1 MTLFFETKDNARSDK
16 RFTYLF
22 DLFCHIIVLGDDMIT
37 REQTRPVKV
46 GPYQLGGNDRVFI
59 QSMTNTY
66 TKDVEAT
73 VKQIH
78 ELTEAGCDIVRV
90 AVLDMVDAKSL
101 GEIKKQISIPLVADI
116 HFDYR
121 LALEAINQGVD
132 KIRLNPGNIPKREH
146 VMEVVEACKK
156 KSIPIRIGVN
166 SGSLPNRM
174 APTPENM
181 VETARHHVEILE
193 SMDFHDIVLSL
204 KATDMNLMIEAYRL
218 AAKTF
223 PYPLHL
229 GVTEAGTA
237 FSGAIKSAM
246 GIGILLAEGIGNT
259 IRVSLTDNPR
269 LEIQAA
275 KEILKNLGLKDKVPN
290 LISCPTCGRIQYD
303 MIDIAK
309 RIEAYL
315 LKVNK
320 TINVAIM
327 GCAVNGPGEASHAD
341 IGIAGGKGEA
351 LLFRHGKV
359 IKKIKESEVYDVL
372 VQEIDN
378 FDDSRKAIKN
388 GE

>member
-1 MTLFFETKDNARSDK
+1 MQ
-16 RFTYLF
+16 
-22 DLFCHIIVLGDDMIT
+22 

-46 GPYQLGGNDRVFI
+46 GPYQLGGNNKVLI
-59 QSMTNTY
+59 QSMTNTF
-66 TKDVEAT
+66 TKDVDST
-73 VKQIH
+73 VEQIKK
-78 ELTEAGCDIVRV
+78 LTIAGCEIIRV
-90 AVLDMVDAKSL
+90 AVLDMQDAQSL
-101 GEIKKQISIPLVADI
+101 GAIKSQISIPLVADI

-121 LALEAINQGVD
+121 LALEAIKQGVD
-132 KIRLNPGNIPKREH
+132 KIRLNPGNIPKSEH
-146 VMEVVEACKK
+146 VAMVVEACKEK
-156 KSIPIRIGVN
+156 NIPIRIGVN

-174 APTPENM
+174 SPTPENM
-181 VETARHHVEILE
+181 IETAKHHVEILE
-193 SMDFHDIVLSL
+193 SLGFYDIVLSL
-204 KATDMNLMIEAYRL
+204 KATDMNLMIETYRL

-259 IRVSLTDNPR
+259 IRVSLTDNPV

-315 LKVNK
+315 LTINK

-327 GCAVNGPGEASHAD
+327 GCIVNGPGEASHAD
-341 IGIAGGKGEA
+341 IGVAGGKGEA
-351 LLFRHGKV
+351 ILFRKGKI
-359 IKKIKESEVYDVL
+359 IKKIKNSEVYDAL
-372 VQEIDN
+372 IEEINN
-378 FDDSRKAIKN
+378 FDDSEKK
-388 GE
+388 ESEQ

>member
-1 MTLFFETKDNARSDK
+1 ML
-16 RFTYLF
+16 
-22 DLFCHIIVLGDDMIT
+22 I
-37 REQTRPVKV
+37 REQSRPVQV
-46 GPYQLGGNDRVFI
+46 GPYQLGGNNKVYI
-59 QSMTNTY
+59 QSMTNTH

-73 VKQIH
+73 VKQIKAL
-78 ELTEAGCDIVRV
+78 EEAGCEIIRV
-90 AVLDMVDAKSL
+90 AVLDMVDAQSL
-101 GEIKKQISIPLVADI
+101 GEIKKQINIPLVADI

-156 KSIPIRIGVN
+156 KNIPIRIGVN

-174 APTPENM
+174 APTAENM

-193 SMDFHDIVLSL
+193 SMGFYDIALSL
-204 KATDMNLMIEAYRL
+204 KATDMKLMIEAYRL

-259 IRVSLTDNPR
+259 IRVSLTDNPV

-309 RIEAYL
+309 RIEEYL
-315 LKVNK
+315 LKINK

-327 GCAVNGPGEASHAD
+327 GCAVNGPGEATHAD

-351 LLFRHGKV
+351 ILFRRGKI

-372 VQEIDN
+372 VEEINN
-378 FDDSRKAIKN
+378 FDDSVQTN
-388 GE
+388 GEH

>member
-1 MTLFFETKDNARSDK
+1 M
-16 RFTYLF
+16 
-22 DLFCHIIVLGDDMIT
+22 MQ
-37 REQTRPVKV
+37 RESSRPVNV
-46 GPYQLGGNDRVFI
+46 GPYQLGGNQKVYI

-66 TKDVEAT
+66 TKDVEST
-73 VKQIH
+73 VKQIKQ
-78 ELTEAGCDIVRV
+78 LTDAGCEIVRV
-90 AVLDMVDAKSL
+90 AVLDMVDAKAL
-101 GEIKKQISIPLVADI
+101 GDIKKQISIPLVADI

-121 LALEAINQGVD
+121 LALEAIHQGVD

-146 VMEVVEACKK
+146 VMEVVEACKAK
-156 KSIPIRIGVN
+156 HIPIRIGVN

-174 APTPENM
+174 APTAENM

-193 SMDFHDIVLSL
+193 SMGFYDIVLSL
-204 KATDMNLMIEAYRL
+204 KATDMKLMIEAYRL

-246 GIGILLAEGIGNT
+246 GIGILLAEGIGST
-259 IRVSLTDNPR
+259 IRVSLTDNPV

-309 RIEAYL
+309 RIEQYL

-327 GCAVNGPGEASHAD
+327 GCAVNGPGEAKHAD

-351 LLFRHGKV
+351 ILFRHGQI

-372 VQEIDN
+372 VEEINN
-378 FDDSRKAIKN
+378 FDDSKHDR
-388 GE
+388 

>member
-1 MTLFFETKDNARSDK
+1 MQREL
-16 RFTYLF
+16 
-22 DLFCHIIVLGDDMIT
+22 T
-37 REQTRPVKV
+37 RKVKV
-46 GPYQLGGNDRVFI
+46 GEFELGGNKKVYI
-59 QSMTNTY
+59 QSMTNTF
-66 TKDVEAT
+66 TKDVDST
-73 VKQIH
+73 VKQIKQ
-78 ELTEAGCDIVRV
+78 LTDAGCDIVRV
-90 AVLDMVDAKSL
+90 AVLDMVDARAL
-101 GEIKKQISIPLVADI
+101 GEIKKQITIPLVADI

-121 LALEAINQGVD
+121 LALEAIHQGVD

-146 VMEVVEACKK
+146 VEEVVKACKEK
-156 KSIPIRIGVN
+156 NIPIRIGVN

-174 APTPENM
+174 APTAENM
-181 VETARHHVEILE
+181 VETARHHIEILE
-193 SMDFHDIVLSL
+193 SMDFYDIALSL
-204 KATDMNLMIEAYRL
+204 KATDMRLMIDANRL

-259 IRVSLTDNPR
+259 IRVSLTDNPV

-275 KEILKNLGLKDKVPN
+275 KEILKNLGLRDKVPN
-290 LISCPTCGRIQYD
+290 LISCPTCGRIQYV

-309 RIEAYL
+309 RIEEYL
-315 LKVNK
+315 LKINK

-327 GCAVNGPGEASHAD
+327 GCAVNGPGEATHAD

-351 LLFRHGKV
+351 ILFRRGKI

-372 VQEIDN
+372 VEEINN
-378 FDDSRKAIKN
+378 FDDSLSN
-388 GE
+388 TLDNQE

>member
-1 MTLFFETKDNARSDK
+1 MLQREKTRSIK
-16 RFTYLF
+16 
-22 DLFCHIIVLGDDMIT
+22 I
-37 REQTRPVKV
+37 
-46 GPYQLGGNDRVFI
+46 GPYTMGGNNKVFI

-78 ELTEAGCDIVRV
+78 TLEKAGCEIIRV
-90 AVLDMVDAKSL
+90 AVLDMVDAQAIK
-101 GEIKKQISIPLVADI
+101 EIKKQINIPLVADI

-121 LALEAINQGVD
+121 LALESIKSGAD

-146 VMEVVEACKK
+146 VEEVVKACKAK
-156 KSIPIRIGVN
+156 NIPIRIGVN
-166 SGSLPNRM
+166 SGSLPGR
-174 APTPENM
+174 AEPTPELM

-193 SMDFHDIVLSL
+193 SMDFYDIALSL

-223 PYPLHL
+223 NYPLHL

-237 FSGAIKSAM
+237 FSGGIKSAM
-246 GIGILLAEGIGNT
+246 GIGILLHEGIGNT
-259 IRVSLTDNPR
+259 IRVSLTDNPI

-309 RIEAYL
+309 KIEAYL

-327 GCAVNGPGEASHAD
+327 GCAVNGPGEAKHAD
-341 IGIAGGKGEA
+341 IGVAGGKGEA
-351 LLFRHGKV
+351 LLFRKGQI
-359 IKKIKESEVYDVL
+359 IKKIKESEVYDEL
-372 VQEIDN
+372 IKEIDN
-378 FDDSRKAIKN
+378 FDDSVYEKN
-388 GE
+388 V

>member
-1 MTLFFETKDNARSDK
+1 MQ
-16 RFTYLF
+16 
-22 DLFCHIIVLGDDMIT
+22 

-46 GPYQLGGNDRVFI
+46 GPYQLGGNNKVLI

-66 TKDVEAT
+66 TKDVDST
-73 VKQIH
+73 VEQIKN
-78 ELTEAGCDIVRV
+78 LTAAGCEIVRV
-90 AVLDMVDAKSL
+90 AVLDMQDAQSL
-101 GEIKKQISIPLVADI
+101 GAIKSQISIPLVADI

-132 KIRLNPGNIPKREH
+132 KIRLNPGNIPKSEH
-146 VMEVVEACKK
+146 VAMVVEACKEK
-156 KSIPIRIGVN
+156 NIPIRIGVN
-166 SGSLPNRM
+166 SGSLPNHM

-181 VETARHHVEILE
+181 IETAKHHVEILE
-193 SMDFHDIVLSL
+193 SLGFYDIVLSL
-204 KATDMNLMIEAYRL
+204 KATNMNLMIETNRL

-259 IRVSLTDNPR
+259 IRVSLTDNPV

-309 RIEAYL
+309 QVEAYL
-315 LKVNK
+315 LTINK

-341 IGIAGGKGEA
+341 IGVAGGKGEA
-351 LLFRHGKV
+351 ILFRKGKI
-359 IKKIKESEVYDVL
+359 IKKIKESEVYDAL
-372 VQEIDN
+372 IEEINN
-378 FDDSRKAIKN
+378 FDDNEKKES
-388 GE
+388 EH

>member
-1 MTLFFETKDNARSDK
+1 MQREETRK
-16 RFTYLF
+16 
-22 DLFCHIIVLGDDMIT
+22 
-37 REQTRPVKV
+37 VKV
-46 GPYQLGGNDRVFI
+46 GEFELGGNNRVWI
-59 QSMTNTY
+59 QSMTNTF
-66 TKDVEAT
+66 TKDVDST
-73 VKQIH
+73 VKQIKQ
-78 ELTEAGCDIVRV
+78 LTDAGCDIVRV
-90 AVLDMVDAKSL
+90 AVLDMVDARAL
-101 GEIKKQISIPLVADI
+101 GEIKKRITIPLVADI

-121 LALEAINQGVD
+121 LALEAIRQGVD

-146 VMEVVEACKK
+146 VEEVVRACKEK
-156 KSIPIRIGVN
+156 NIPIRIGVN

-174 APTPENM
+174 APTAENM
-181 VETARHHVEILE
+181 VATAKHHIEILE
-193 SMDFHDIVLSL
+193 SMDFFDIALSL
-204 KATDMNLMIEAYRL
+204 KATDMRLMIEANRL

-259 IRVSLTDNPR
+259 IRVSLTDNPV

-275 KEILKNLGLKDKVPN
+275 KEILKNLGLRDKVPN

-309 RIEAYL
+309 KVEQYL
-315 LKVNK
+315 LKVSKN
-320 TINVAIM
+320 INVAIM
-327 GCAVNGPGEASHAD
+327 GCAVNGPGEATHAD

-351 LLFRHGKV
+351 ILFRRGKI

-372 VQEIDN
+372 VEEINN
-378 FDDSRKAIKN
+378 FDDSIPT
-388 GE
+388 ESSDQE

>member
-1 MTLFFETKDNARSDK
+1 MTQ
-16 RFTYLF
+16 
-22 DLFCHIIVLGDDMIT
+22 
-37 REQTRPVKV
+37 RESSRPVTV
-46 GPYQLGGNDRVFI
+46 GPYQLGGNTKVYI

-66 TKDVEAT
+66 TKDVEQT
-73 VKQIH
+73 VKQIKQ
-78 ELTEAGCDIVRV
+78 LTDAGCDIVRV
-90 AVLDMVDAKSL
+90 AVLDMVDAKAL

-146 VMEVVEACKK
+146 VMEVVEACKAK
-156 KSIPIRIGVN
+156 NIPIRIGVN

-181 VETARHHVEILE
+181 VAPAKHHVEILE
-193 SMDFHDIVLSL
+193 SMGFYDIVLSL

-259 IRVSLTDNPR
+259 IRVSLTDNPI

-309 RIEAYL
+309 RIEQYL
-315 LKVNK
+315 LKINK

-327 GCAVNGPGEASHAD
+327 GCAVNGPGEATHAD

-351 LLFRHGKV
+351 ILFRRGKI

-372 VQEIDN
+372 VEEINN
-378 FDDSRKAIKN
+378 FDDSKKDV
-388 GE
+388 E

>member
-1 MTLFFETKDNARSDK
+1 MTQ
-16 RFTYLF
+16 
-22 DLFCHIIVLGDDMIT
+22 
-37 REQTRPVKV
+37 REHSRQVKV
-46 GPYQLGGNDRVFI
+46 GPYALGGNTKVYI

-73 VKQIH
+73 VKQIKQ
-78 ELTEAGCDIVRV
+78 LTEAGCEIVRV
-90 AVLDMVDAKSL
+90 AVLDMVDAKAL
-101 GEIKKQISIPLVADI
+101 GEIKKQITIPLVADI

-121 LALEAINQGVD
+121 LALEAIRQGVD

-146 VMEVVEACKK
+146 VMEVVEACKEK
-156 KSIPIRIGVN
+156 NIPIRIGVN

-174 APTPENM
+174 APTAENM
-181 VETARHHVEILE
+181 VETAKHHVEILE
-193 SMDFHDIVLSL
+193 SMGFYDIVLSL

-259 IRVSLTDNPR
+259 IRVSLTDNPI

-309 RIEAYL
+309 RIEQYL

-327 GCAVNGPGEASHAD
+327 GCAVNGPGEAKHAD

-351 LLFRHGKV
+351 ILFRHGQI

-372 VQEIDN
+372 VEEIDN
-378 FDDSRKAIKN
+378 FDDTIKHEN
-388 GE
+388 

>member
-1 MTLFFETKDNARSDK
+1 MQREETRK
-16 RFTYLF
+16 
-22 DLFCHIIVLGDDMIT
+22 
-37 REQTRPVKV
+37 VKV
-46 GPYQLGGNDRVFI
+46 GEFELGGNNRVWI
-59 QSMTNTY
+59 QSMTNTF
-66 TKDVEAT
+66 TKDVDST
-73 VKQIH
+73 VKQIKQ
-78 ELTEAGCDIVRV
+78 LTDAGCDIVRV
-90 AVLDMVDAKSL
+90 AVLDMVDARAL
-101 GEIKKQISIPLVADI
+101 GEIKKRITIPLVADI

-121 LALEAINQGVD
+121 LALEAIHQGVD

-146 VMEVVEACKK
+146 VEEVVKACKEK
-156 KSIPIRIGVN
+156 NIPIRIGVN

-174 APTPENM
+174 APTAENM
-181 VETARHHVEILE
+181 VATAKHHIEILE
-193 SMDFHDIVLSL
+193 SMGFYDIALSL
-204 KATDMNLMIEAYRL
+204 KATDMRLMIEANRL

-259 IRVSLTDNPR
+259 IRVSLTDNPV

-275 KEILKNLGLKDKVPN
+275 KEILKNLGLRDKVPN

-309 RIEAYL
+309 KVEQYL

-320 TINVAIM
+320 NINVAIM
-327 GCAVNGPGEASHAD
+327 GCAVNGPGEATHAD

-351 LLFRHGKV
+351 ILFRRGKI

-372 VQEIDN
+372 VEEINN
-378 FDDSRKAIKN
+378 FDDSIPT
-388 GE
+388 ESSDQE

>member
-1 MTLFFETKDNARSDK
+1 MQREETRK
-16 RFTYLF
+16 
-22 DLFCHIIVLGDDMIT
+22 
-37 REQTRPVKV
+37 VKV
-46 GPYQLGGNDRVFI
+46 GEFELGGNNRVWI
-59 QSMTNTY
+59 QSMTNTF
-66 TKDVEAT
+66 TKDVDST
-73 VKQIH
+73 VKQIKQ
-78 ELTEAGCDIVRV
+78 LTDAGCDIVRV
-90 AVLDMVDAKSL
+90 AVLDMVDARAL
-101 GEIKKQISIPLVADI
+101 GEIKKRITIPLVADI

-121 LALEAINQGVD
+121 LALEAIHQGVD

-146 VMEVVEACKK
+146 VEEVVRACKEK
-156 KSIPIRIGVN
+156 NIPIRIGVN

-174 APTPENM
+174 APTAENM
-181 VETARHHVEILE
+181 VATAKHHIEILE
-193 SMDFHDIVLSL
+193 SMDFYDIALSL
-204 KATDMNLMIEAYRL
+204 KATDMRLMIEANRL

-259 IRVSLTDNPR
+259 IRVSLTDNPV

-275 KEILKNLGLKDKVPN
+275 KEILKNLGLRDKVPN

-309 RIEAYL
+309 KVEQYL

-320 TINVAIM
+320 NINVAIM
-327 GCAVNGPGEASHAD
+327 GCAVNGPGEATHAD

-351 LLFRHGKV
+351 ILFRRGKI

-372 VQEIDN
+372 VEEINN
-378 FDDSRKAIKN
+378 FDDSIPT
-388 GE
+388 ESSDQE

>member
-1 MTLFFETKDNARSDK
+1 MQ
-16 RFTYLF
+16 
-22 DLFCHIIVLGDDMIT
+22 
-37 REQTRPVKV
+37 REQTRKIKV
-46 GPYQLGGNDRVFI
+46 GPYELGGNNKVYI

-66 TKDVEAT
+66 TKDVEKT
-73 VKQIH
+73 VEQIH
-78 ELTEAGCDIVRV
+78 ALTKVGCEIIRV
-90 AVLDMVDAKSL
+90 AVLDMVDAKAL
-101 GEIKKQISIPLVADI
+101 GEIKRQISIPLVADI

-146 VMEVVEACKK
+146 VEEVVAACKAK
-156 KSIPIRIGVN
+156 HIPIRIGVN
-166 SGSLPNRM
+166 SGSLPKGM
-174 APTPENM
+174 EPTAENM
-181 VETARHHVEILE
+181 VLAAKRHVEILE
-193 SMDFHDIVLSL
+193 SMDFYDIALSL

-229 GVTEAGTA
+229 GVTEAGTQ

-246 GIGILLAEGIGNT
+246 GIGILLNEGIGNT
-259 IRVSLTDNPR
+259 IRVSLTDHPI

-275 KEILKNLGLKDKVPN
+275 KEILKNLGLIKKVPN
-290 LISCPTCGRIQYD
+290 LISCPTCGRIQYN

-309 RIEAYL
+309 RIESYL
-315 LKVNK
+315 QTIQK

-351 LLFRHGKV
+351 LLFRRGQV
-359 IKKIKESEVYDVL
+359 VRKIKEADIYDVL
-372 VQEIDN
+372 IEEINN
-378 FDDSRKAIKN
+378 FEEEI
-388 GE
+388 E

>member
-1 MTLFFETKDNARSDK
+1 MTLFFETKDNPLTDK
-16 RFTYLF
+16 HFTYLF
-22 DLFCHIIVLGDDMIT
+22 HMIYHIIILGDDMIT
-37 REQTRPVKV
+37 RDQTRPVKV
-46 GPYQLGGNDRVFI
+46 GPYQLGGNDKVYI

-78 ELTEAGCDIVRV
+78 ELTEAGCEIVRV

-156 KSIPIRIGVN
+156 KNIPIRIGVN

-181 VETARHHVEILE
+181 VETAKHHVEILE
-193 SMDFHDIVLSL
+193 SMGFYDIALSL

-259 IRVSLTDNPR
+259 IRVSLTDNPK

-303 MIDIAK
+303 MIEIAK
-309 RIEAYL
+309 RIETYL

-378 FDDSRKAIKN
+378 FDDSRKETN

>member
-1 MTLFFETKDNARSDK
+1 MTLFFETKDNASSDK

-156 KSIPIRIGVN
+156 KNIPIRIGVN

-378 FDDSRKAIKN
+378 FDDSRKTIN

>member
-1 MTLFFETKDNARSDK
+1 MNQREK
-16 RFTYLF
+16 
-22 DLFCHIIVLGDDMIT
+22 T
-37 REQTRPVKV
+37 RQTMV
-46 GPYQLGGNDRVFI
+46 GPLEFGGNNKVYI
-59 QSMTNTY
+59 QSMTTTY
-66 TKDVEAT
+66 TKDVAST
-73 VKQIH
+73 VDQIKK
-78 ELTEAGCDIVRV
+78 LTAAGCEIVRV
-90 AVLDMVDAKSL
+90 AVLDMVDAKAL
-101 GEIKKQISIPLVADI
+101 GEIKKQIDIPLVADI

-146 VMEVVEACKK
+146 VELVVNACKEK
-156 KSIPIRIGVN
+156 KIPIRIGVN

-174 APTPENM
+174 APTAKNM
-181 VETARHHVEILE
+181 VETAKHHVEILE
-193 SMDFHDIVLSL
+193 SLDFYDIALSL
-204 KATDMNLMIEAYRL
+204 KATDMSLMVEAYRL

-259 IRVSLTDNPR
+259 IRVSLTDNPV

-275 KEILKNLGLKDKVPN
+275 KEILKNLGLKDRVPN

-309 RIEAYL
+309 KIEAYL
-315 LKVNK
+315 LTINK

-327 GCAVNGPGEASHAD
+327 GCAVNGPGEAKHAD

-351 LLFRHGKV
+351 ILFRKGEI

-372 VQEIDN
+372 IEEINNYQD
-378 FDDSRKAIKN
+378 
-388 GE
+388 

>member
-1 MTLFFETKDNARSDK
+1 MQREETRK
-16 RFTYLF
+16 
-22 DLFCHIIVLGDDMIT
+22 
-37 REQTRPVKV
+37 VKV
-46 GPYQLGGNDRVFI
+46 GEFELGGNNRVWI
-59 QSMTNTY
+59 QSMTNTF
-66 TKDVEAT
+66 TKDVDST
-73 VKQIH
+73 VKQIKQ
-78 ELTEAGCDIVRV
+78 LTDAGCDIVRV
-90 AVLDMVDAKSL
+90 AVLDMVDARAL
-101 GEIKKQISIPLVADI
+101 GEIKKRITIPLVADI

-121 LALEAINQGVD
+121 LALEAIHQGVD

-146 VMEVVEACKK
+146 VEEVVRACKEK
-156 KSIPIRIGVN
+156 NIPIRIGVN

-174 APTPENM
+174 APTAENM
-181 VETARHHVEILE
+181 VATAKHHIEILE
-193 SMDFHDIVLSL
+193 SMGFYDIALSL
-204 KATDMNLMIEAYRL
+204 KATDMRLMIEANRL

-259 IRVSLTDNPR
+259 IRVSLTDNPV

-275 KEILKNLGLKDKVPN
+275 KEILKNLGLRDKVPN

-309 RIEAYL
+309 KVEQYL

-320 TINVAIM
+320 NINVAIM
-327 GCAVNGPGEASHAD
+327 GCAVNGPGEATHAD

-351 LLFRHGKV
+351 ILFRRGKI

-372 VQEIDN
+372 VEEINN
-378 FDDSRKAIKN
+378 FDDSIPT
-388 GE
+388 ESSDQE

>member
-1 MTLFFETKDNARSDK
+1 MTQ
-16 RFTYLF
+16 
-22 DLFCHIIVLGDDMIT
+22 
-37 REQTRPVKV
+37 REQSRQVKV
-46 GPYQLGGNDRVFI
+46 GPYALGGNTKVYI

-73 VKQIH
+73 VKQIKQ
-78 ELTEAGCDIVRV
+78 LTEAGCEIVRV
-90 AVLDMVDAKSL
+90 AVLDMVDAKAL
-101 GEIKKQISIPLVADI
+101 GEIKKQITIPLVADI

-121 LALEAINQGVD
+121 LALEAIRQGVD

-146 VMEVVEACKK
+146 VMEVVEACREKN
-156 KSIPIRIGVN
+156 IPIRIGVN

-174 APTPENM
+174 APTAENM
-181 VETARHHVEILE
+181 VETAKQHVEILE
-193 SMDFHDIVLSL
+193 SMGFYDIVLSL

-218 AAKTF
+218 ASKTF

-259 IRVSLTDNPR
+259 IRVSLTDNPI

-309 RIEAYL
+309 RIEQYL

-327 GCAVNGPGEASHAD
+327 GCAVNGPGEAKHAD

-351 LLFRHGKV
+351 ILFRHGQI

-372 VQEIDN
+372 VEEIDN
-378 FDDSRKAIKN
+378 FDDTIKEEN
-388 GE
+388 

>member
-1 MTLFFETKDNARSDK
+1 MLQREKTRSIK
-16 RFTYLF
+16 
-22 DLFCHIIVLGDDMIT
+22 I
-37 REQTRPVKV
+37 
-46 GPYQLGGNDRVFI
+46 GPYTMGGNNKVFI

-73 VKQIH
+73 VKQIKML
-78 ELTEAGCDIVRV
+78 ENAGCEIIRV
-90 AVLDMVDAKSL
+90 AVLDMVDAQAIKK
-101 GEIKKQISIPLVADI
+101 IKKQISIPLVADI

-121 LALEAINQGVD
+121 LALESIKSGAD

-146 VMEVVEACKK
+146 VEEVVKACKEK
-156 KSIPIRIGVN
+156 NIPIRIGVN
-166 SGSLPNRM
+166 SGSLPGR
-174 APTPENM
+174 AEPTPELM
-181 VETARHHVEILE
+181 VETAQHHVEILE
-193 SMDFHDIVLSL
+193 SMDFYDIALSL
-204 KATDMNLMIEAYRL
+204 KATDMNLMIETYRL

-223 PYPLHL
+223 NYPLHL

-237 FSGAIKSAM
+237 FSGGIKSAM
-246 GIGILLAEGIGNT
+246 GIGILLHEGIGNT
-259 IRVSLTDNPR
+259 IRVSLTDNPI

-327 GCAVNGPGEASHAD
+327 GCAVNGPGEAKHAD
-341 IGIAGGKGEA
+341 IGVAGGKGEA
-351 LLFRHGKV
+351 LLFRKGQI
-359 IKKIKESEVYDVL
+359 IKKIKESEVYDEL
-372 VQEIDN
+372 IKEIDN
-378 FDDSRKAIKN
+378 FDDSVYEKN
-388 GE
+388 A

>member
-1 MTLFFETKDNARSDK
+1 MQREETRKVNVGKFE
-16 RFTYLF
+16 
-22 DLFCHIIVLGDDMIT
+22 
-37 REQTRPVKV
+37 
-46 GPYQLGGNDRVFI
+46 LGGNNRVWI
-59 QSMTNTY
+59 QSMTNTF
-66 TKDVEAT
+66 TKDVEST
-73 VKQIH
+73 VKQIKQ
-78 ELTEAGCDIVRV
+78 LTDAGCDIVRV
-90 AVLDMVDAKSL
+90 AVLDMVDARAL
-101 GEIKKQISIPLVADI
+101 GEIKKQITIPLVADI

-146 VMEVVEACKK
+146 VQEVVKACKEK
-156 KSIPIRIGVN
+156 NIPIRIGVN

-174 APTPENM
+174 APTAENM
-181 VETARHHVEILE
+181 VETARHHIEILE
-193 SMDFHDIVLSL
+193 SMDFYDIALSL
-204 KATDMNLMIEAYRL
+204 KATDMRLMIEANRL

-246 GIGILLAEGIGNT
+246 GIGILLSEGIGNT
-259 IRVSLTDNPR
+259 IRVSLTDNPV

-275 KEILKNLGLKDKVPN
+275 KEILKNLGLRDKVPN

-309 RIEAYL
+309 KIEQYL
-315 LKVNK
+315 LKVSKN
-320 TINVAIM
+320 INVAIM
-327 GCAVNGPGEASHAD
+327 GCAVNGPGEATHAD

-351 LLFRHGKV
+351 ILFRRGKI

-372 VQEIDN
+372 VEEINN
-378 FDDSRKAIKN
+378 FDDSIQT
-388 GE
+388 ELHDQE

>member
-1 MTLFFETKDNARSDK
+1 MQREETRK
-16 RFTYLF
+16 
-22 DLFCHIIVLGDDMIT
+22 
-37 REQTRPVKV
+37 VKV
-46 GPYQLGGNDRVFI
+46 GEFELGGNNKVWI
-59 QSMTNTY
+59 QSMTNTF
-66 TKDVEAT
+66 TKDVDST
-73 VKQIH
+73 VKQIKQ
-78 ELTEAGCDIVRV
+78 LADAGCDIVRV
-90 AVLDMVDAKSL
+90 AVLDMVDARAL
-101 GEIKKQISIPLVADI
+101 GEIKKRISIPLVADI

-121 LALEAINQGVD
+121 LALESIHQGVD

-146 VMEVVEACKK
+146 VEEVVRACKEK
-156 KSIPIRIGVN
+156 NIPIRIGVN

-174 APTPENM
+174 APTAENM
-181 VETARHHVEILE
+181 VATAKHHIEILE
-193 SMDFHDIVLSL
+193 SMGFYDIALSL
-204 KATDMNLMIEAYRL
+204 KATDMRLMIEANRL

-259 IRVSLTDNPR
+259 IRVSLTDNPV

-275 KEILKNLGLKDKVPN
+275 KEILKNLGLRDKVPN

-309 RIEAYL
+309 KVEQYL

-320 TINVAIM
+320 NINVAIM
-327 GCAVNGPGEASHAD
+327 GCAVNGPGEATHAD

-351 LLFRHGKV
+351 ILFRRGKI

-372 VQEIDN
+372 VEEINN
-378 FDDSRKAIKN
+378 FDDSIPT
-388 GE
+388 ESFDQE